1 MNPTHLLTFAVVAR
15 FQSITKAAEY
25 LNLGQPAVSG
35 QLKILQTA
43 VGEPLYERRGHKL
56 ELTPAGKGLLQYAE
70 NMQRDFKQ
78 AKDYVRCLKQVNT
91 GSLRIGATMT
101 MTSYFLPEYLVK
113 LQTDYPGV
121 QVYMETGDTR
131 EIIDKMADYDLG
143 FVEGPVAEEQLPINY
158 EVLHWKTDEIVL
170 ILPEKHPLASQYPKA
185 APLSVLAEY
194 PVIWREPGS
203 GARQAVEEALLQA
216 GIKAPVTIEV
226 MGVTA
231 VMESVRAGLGI
242 GFASFKAL
250 RHEGSGLV
258 SRRLDPPDGVLWQL
272 NVIVPREVI
281 QSRVAKAFIDLISSD

>member
-1 MNPTHLLTFAVVAR
+1 MNPTHLLTFAIVAR
-15 FQSITKAAEY
+15 LQSITKAAEY

-35 QLKILQTA
+35 QLKLLQTA

-56 ELTPAGKGLLQYAE
+56 VLTPAGKGLLQYAE

-101 MTSYFLPEYLVK
+101 MTSYFLPEYLVR

-131 EIIDKMADYDLG
+131 EIIDKMHDYDLG
-143 FVEGPVAEEQLPINY
+143 FVEGPVATEELPINF
-158 EVLHWKTDEIVL
+158 EVMHWKSDEIVL
-170 ILPEKHPLASQYPKA
+170 ILPERHPLASQYSQA

-203 GARQAVEEALLQA
+203 GARQAVEQALSQA
-216 GIKAPVTIEV
+216 GIIAPVTIEV

-242 GFASFKAL
+242 GFASAKAL

-258 SRRLDPPDGVLWQL
+258 SRRLDPPAGILWEL
-272 NVIVPREVI
+272 NLIVPKEVI
-281 QSRVAKAFIDLISSD
+281 QSRVAKAFLKLIETD